1 MSLKERRYRVQWN
14 PMDLPPSP
22 ELTDLMR
29 APAREAPVTASL
41 MVLNLLVFLA
51 MAFAGG
57 GWWHAVNGVQLDL
70 GANFA
75 PATQDGQWWRL
86 GSAMFIHFGVWHLA
100 VNMWALWDI
109 GRLLE
114 TLLGRWRFAALY
126 LGAGV
131 CGNLMSL
138 VVQGN
143 RAVSGGA
150 SGAVFGLYGALLVF
164 LWVERRQIQAGE
176 FRWLFGGALGFS
188 VLMLALGWYLPG
200 IDNAAHGGGL
210 VAGMLWAGCL
220 LQPWTASSPV
230 SGVRPWLSAVVLI
243 SSIVLLGLILPE
255 PAYRLGEEL
264 KARQSIQRFMSDDE
278 RIHEHWNV
286 ILNDV
291 QNNGASFE
299 SIAGRMDAEVVQP
312 YRQSFE
318 ALMRAS
324 PAGAA
329 PSAATLATL
338 QAYAAQKAYQ
348 AQRQADALRNG
359 IKPDAQASENTSHP
373 KP

>member
-1 MSLKERRYRVQWN
+1 MPFDVSMS
-14 PMDLPPSP
+14 PPP
-22 ELTDLMR
+22 ALTDLMR
-29 APAREAPVTASL
+29 APARAAPVTVGL
-41 MVLNLLVFLA
+41 MVLNVMVFLA
-51 MAFAGG
+51 IALAGG
-57 GWWHAVNGVQLDL
+57 GWWHAVNGVQLDW

-86 GSAMFIHFGVWHLA
+86 LSAMFIHFGVWHLA

-114 TLLGRWRFAALY
+114 ILLGRWRFAALY

-131 CGNLMSL
+131 CGNLLSL

-164 LWVERRQIQAGE
+164 LWVERKQVEAGE

-188 VLMLALGWYLPG
+188 VLMLALGWFMPG

-210 VAGMLWAGCL
+210 VAGMLWAGFL
-220 LQPWTASSPV
+220 LQPWTAFSPV
-230 SGVRPWLSAVVLI
+230 AGVRSWLSAMVLI
-243 SSIVLLGLILPE
+243 SLIALLGLVLPE
-255 PAYRLGEEL
+255 PAYRLGEEV
-264 KARQSIQRFMSDDE
+264 KVRQSIERFMSDDE
-278 RIHEHWNV
+278 RINEHWNV

>member
-1 MSLKERRYRVQWN
+1 MQTPAQPSAKPTGLQ
-14 PMDLPPSP
+14 PPA
-22 ELTDLMR
+22 LTELMR
-29 APAREAPVTASL
+29 APAAQVPVTVGL
-41 MVLNLLVFLA
+41 IVLNQLVFVALA
-51 MAFAGG
+51 AAGG
-57 GWWHAVNGVQLDL
+57 GWWHAGRGVQLDW

-86 GSAMFIHFGVWHLA
+86 GSAMFIHFGIWHLLL
-100 VNMWALWDI
+100 NMWALWDI

-114 TLLGRWRFAALY
+114 GLLGRWRFALLY

-131 CGNLMSL
+131 CGNLVSL

-164 LWVERRQIQAGE
+164 LWVERRQVEAGE

-188 VLMLALGWYLPG
+188 VLMLGLGWFMPG

-210 VAGMLWAGCL
+210 LAGMLWAGL
-220 LQPWTASSPV
+220 LLRPWTASSPAA
-230 SGVRPWLSAVVLI
+230 GVRPGLSATLLVVAV
-243 SSIVLLGLILPE
+243 VLLGLVLPE
-255 PAYRLGEEL
+255 PAYRFGEEV
-264 KARQSIQRFMSDDE
+264 KARQSIQRFISDDE
-278 RIHEHWNV
+278 RIHEHWNS

-291 QNNGASFE
+291 QKNSASFE

-318 ALMRAS
+318 DLMRAS
-324 PAGAA
+324 PESAA
-329 PSAATLATL
+329 PSAATLANL
-338 QAYAAQKAYQ
+338 QAYAAQKASQ
-348 AQRQADALRNG
+348 AQKQVDALRQGN
-359 IKPDAQASENTSHP
+359 KPELPATEPPSETR
-373 KP
+373 

>member
-1 MSLKERRYRVQWN
+1 MST
-14 PMDLPPSP
+14 PTA
-22 ELTDLMR
+22 LTDLMR
-29 APAREAPVTASL
+29 APAREAPVTVGLIA
-41 MVLNLLVFLA
+41 LNILVFLA
-51 MAFAGG
+51 IAAAGG
-57 GWWHAVNGVQLDL
+57 GWWHAVHGVQLDW

-86 GSAMFIHFGVWHLA
+86 GSAMFIHFGMWHLA

-114 TLLGRWRFAALY
+114 RLLGRWRFVALY

-131 CGNLMSL
+131 CGNLLSL

-150 SGAVFGLYGALLVF
+150 SGAVFGLYGALMVF
-164 LWVERRQIQAGE
+164 LWVERKQVEAGE

-188 VLMLALGWYLPG
+188 VLMLALGWFMPG

-210 VAGMLWAGCL
+210 VAGILWAGL
-220 LQPWTASSPV
+220 LLSPWTPSSPAA
-230 SGVRPWLSAVVLI
+230 GVRPWLSAMALI
-243 SSIVLLGLILPE
+243 SSIVVLGLVLPE
-255 PAYRLGEEL
+255 PAYRLGEEV
-264 KARQSIQRFMSDDE
+264 KVRQSIQRFISDDE
-278 RIHEHWNV
+278 RINEHWNS

-291 QNNGASFE
+291 QNSGASFE

-329 PSAATLATL
+329 PSAATLASL
-338 QAYAAQKAYQ
+338 QVYAAQKAYQ
-348 AQRQADALRNG
+348 AQKQAEALRSG
-359 IKPDAQASENTSHP
+359 IKPDSQGTETKSQP

>member
-1 MSLKERRYRVQWN
+1 M
-14 PMDLPPSP
+14 LPVISTSTTPA
-22 ELTDLMR
+22 LTELMR
-29 APAREAPVTASL
+29 TPAREAPVTTVL
-41 MVLNLLVFLA
+41 MLLNVLVFLA
-51 MAFAGG
+51 IALAGG
-57 GWWHAVNGVQLDL
+57 GWWHAVNGVQLDW

-86 GSAMFIHFGVWHLA
+86 LSAMFIHFGVWHLA

-114 TLLGRWRFAALY
+114 RLLGRWRFAALY

-131 CGNLMSL
+131 CGNLLSL

-150 SGAVFGLYGALLVF
+150 SGAVFALYGALLVF
-164 LWVERRQIQAGE
+164 LWVERKQVEAGE

-188 VLMLALGWYLPG
+188 VLMLALGWFLPG

-210 VAGMLWAGCL
+210 VAGMLWAGL
-220 LQPWTASSPV
+220 LLRPWTSVSPDY
-230 SGVRPWLSAVVLI
+230 GLRPWLSALALILCVVLLAL
-243 SSIVLLGLILPE
+243 VLPE
-255 PAYRLGEEL
+255 PAYRLGEEVR
-264 KARQSIQRFMSDDE
+264 ARQGIQRFLSDDE
-278 RIHEHWNV
+278 RINEYWSS

-291 QNNGASFE
+291 QKNEASFE
-299 SIAGRMDAEVVQP
+299 SIAGRMEAEVVEP

-318 ALMRAS
+318 ALMRAA

-329 PSAATLATL
+329 PSAATLANL
-338 QAYAAQKAYQ
+338 QVYAAQKASQ
-348 AQRQADALRNG
+348 AQKQAEALRQGNR
-359 IKPDAQASENTSHP
+359 PD
-373 KP
+373 